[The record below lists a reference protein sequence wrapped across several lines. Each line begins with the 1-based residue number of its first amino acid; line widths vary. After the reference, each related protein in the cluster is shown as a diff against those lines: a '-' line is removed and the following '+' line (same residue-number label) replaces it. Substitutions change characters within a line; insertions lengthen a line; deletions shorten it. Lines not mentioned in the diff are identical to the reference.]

1 MFRSL
6 PLGAIAIA
14 CSFVWRSESIL
25 LYPNNSLFQFTI
37 GVSVPVSMNKRGSVV
52 FSSAFQFNYKLPS
65 NLSQLEP
72 TIMLARQARDLN
84 LQDAYEAIENLLDRH
99 GWEDGRECLL
109 KTICELAETPFGRT
123 RRDVLEE
130 VIHLILTPS
139 EDLPDSVN
147 STRRIVDHSYRD
159 AELLGRSGGD
169 CVLAYPDCTES
180 LLETFTEIAFP

>member
-130 VIHLILTPS
+130 VIHLILTTRIYYTTIVLVDIISRSDFQPS
-139 EDLPDSVN
+139 METKML
-147 STRRIVDHSYRD
+147 STSSNEKRRKS
-159 AELLGRSGGD
+159 
-169 CVLAYPDCTES
+169 
-180 LLETFTEIAFP
+180 